1 MVALFALNR
10 ARVNALLPYL
20 FFGVLLWILVLK
32 SGVHATLAG
41 VALALM
47 VPLVRTPGKP
57 EASDAVSPLHRLEH
71 GLVRPVAFAVVPIFG
86 FANAGVSFAGF
97 TRATLAEPVTL
108 GIAAGLFLG
117 KLVGVF
123 GSVVVLVRSGVVD
136 LPAGASWPQVA
147 GIAFLCGIG
156 FTMSLFIGLLA
167 FDDPGLQDRV
177 KIGILAGSLLSGLAG
192 YAILRIARREQARA
206 A

>member
-1 MVALFALNR
+1 M
-10 ARVNALLPYL
+10 
-20 FFGVLLWILVLK
+20 
-32 SGVHATLAG
+32 HATLAG

-47 VPLVRTPGKP
+47 VPIVRTPGKP
-57 EASDAVSPLHRLEH
+57 EALGAVSPLHRLEH
-71 GLVRPVAFAVVPIFG
+71 ALVRPVAFAVVPIFG

-97 TRATLAEPVTL
+97 TPATLAEPVTL

-167 FDDPGLQDRV
+167 FDDPGLQDRREDRHPG
-177 KIGILAGSLLSGLAG
+177 GIAALGAGGLCHPAH
-192 YAILRIARREQARA
+192 RPARA
-206 A
+206 GARGLSAQAATRRWWAKSW